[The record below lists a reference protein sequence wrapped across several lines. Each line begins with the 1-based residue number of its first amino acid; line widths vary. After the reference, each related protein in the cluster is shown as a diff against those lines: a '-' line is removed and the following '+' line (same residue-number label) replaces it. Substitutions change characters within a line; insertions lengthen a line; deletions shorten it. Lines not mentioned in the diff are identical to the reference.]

1 MGNIPTTTAS
11 SAGAR
16 DGESLASLSR
26 DARDGDSV
34 TNDVAAAGAAPVIHD
49 GSSTIIRSPSFT
61 NSSCTKTVDTFLSFE
76 ALKLDD
82 DDSTNE
88 YFDAAS
94 DWTDVSISKKSSQPT
109 SYLDSTRAPNM
120 TLIFGPNSNPMG
132 EIESAYYSASVRP
145 RDLSAA
151 YGPHSVN
158 GRKNYASSKNK
169 NKKQSN
175 RNKNKNKFNSSSP
188 KVNNYERLF
197 ADFDKSAV
205 AFEKQIK
212 KLTDSIDIAVG
223 INSDPSAAPAL
234 IPPRAPTLLPE
245 ELEMYSKLLQLQL
258 TIKQTRLAR
267 YPLFP
272 RAVKNRLGSGPH
284 KEFYNNVV
292 FPSSKNNKR
301 SSQW

>member
-61 NSSCTKTVDTFLSFE
+61 NSSCTQTVDTLLSFE
-76 ALKLDD
+76 ALMLDD
-82 DDSTNE
+82 DDDSARE
-88 YFDAAS
+88 YYDAVS
-94 DWTDVSISKKSSQPT
+94 DWTDVSDSKNSSKPT
-109 SYLDSTRAPNM
+109 SYLDSERAPNM

-145 RDLSAA
+145 RDMSAA

-175 RNKNKNKFNSSSP
+175 WNKNKNKFNSSSP
-188 KVNNYERLF
+188 KVNN
-197 ADFDKSAV
+197 
-205 AFEKQIK
+205 
-212 KLTDSIDIAVG
+212 
-223 INSDPSAAPAL
+223 
-234 IPPRAPTLLPE
+234 
-245 ELEMYSKLLQLQL
+245 
-258 TIKQTRLAR
+258 
-267 YPLFP
+267 
-272 RAVKNRLGSGPH
+272 
-284 KEFYNNVV
+284 
-292 FPSSKNNKR
+292 
-301 SSQW
+301 